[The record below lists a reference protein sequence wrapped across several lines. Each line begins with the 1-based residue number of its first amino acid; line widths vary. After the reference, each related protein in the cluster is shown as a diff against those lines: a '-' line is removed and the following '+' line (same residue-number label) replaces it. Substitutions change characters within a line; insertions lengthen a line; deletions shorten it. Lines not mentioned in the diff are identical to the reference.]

1 MHGYKWPIKCTRTR
15 TGTGVCAAVLLGFGS
30 ASGSDCLK
38 LDPACVYTARVSAMD
53 AREAA
58 DAKCTHPEDD
68 EFEGDATSRESCE
81 ETGNAYLAS
90 GYWIEQDTSQPPPR
104 VSDEDLDVRCGA
116 RVSMIVPVNGGNDEA
131 ARLGGYKGTRWGTTP
146 GTPTIGGK

>member
-1 MHGYKWPIKCTRTR
+1 MRLLLLFATLG
-15 TGTGVCAAVLLGFGS
+15 AAS
-30 ASGSDCLK
+30 AASPLRGPLTNTSMCRDT
-38 LDPACVYTARVSAMD
+38 PGWRVTF
-53 AREAA
+53 E
-58 DAKCTHPEDD
+58 D

-116 RVSMIVPVNGGNDEA
+116 QVSIIVPVNGGNDEA
-131 ARLGGYKGTRWGTTP
+131 ARLGSYKGTRWGTTP